1 MAVTAGKY
9 VKNLSHCFASG
20 IRIPVFPFSRAIPSP
35 FSSTIHKRTQLLTSS
50 SLITHFSS
58 SSASSLSSSDYTSEK
73 YLSVRIRCRKD
84 IVDLLSEALLSFGAS
99 STCVDEDDVSGSS
112 HEIYVDTIFP
122 DGQDVSK
129 CISYAADSVGLKEL
143 PSYEVTIGEQHDWLK
158 KSQESFHPVKVTEGL
173 WIVPEWTTPP
183 DVHAT
188 NIVLHPGLAFG
199 TGEHPTTKL
208 CLLLLHSLV
217 KGGEYFLDYGT
228 GSGVLAIASLK
239 FGAAISTGIDV
250 DPKAIESAQ
259 NNAALN
265 SIEPE
270 KLQLHLVPS
279 DIVEYK
285 FSETFISGKENFDIV
300 IANILLNP
308 LLDLA
313 DHVVSYAKPEAVVGL
328 SGILSEQVPAIIER
342 YSQYLEGISVSTM
355 DDWACVSG
363 RKKRLLSGS

>member
-1 MAVTAGKY
+1 M
-9 VKNLSHCFASG
+9 
-20 IRIPVFPFSRAIPSP
+20 
-35 FSSTIHKRTQLLTSS
+35 
-50 SLITHFSS
+50 
-58 SSASSLSSSDYTSEK
+58 
-73 YLSVRIRCRKD
+73 
-84 IVDLLSEALLSFGAS
+84 DLLSEALLSFGAS
-99 STCVDEDDVSGSS
+99 STSVDEDNACSSS

-122 DGQDVSK
+122 DGQNVSK

-158 KSQESFHPVKVTEGL
+158 KSQESFQPVKVMEGL

-183 DVHAT
+183 DAHAT
-188 NIVLHPGLAFG
+188 NIILYPGLAFG

-239 FGAAISTGIDV
+239 FGAALSIGIDV
-250 DPKAIESAQ
+250 DPQAIESAQ
-259 NNAALN
+259 QNTALN
-265 SIEPE
+265 NIEPE

-279 DIVEYK
+279 DIAEYK
-285 FSETFISGKENFDIV
+285 FSETYISGKENFDIV

-313 DHVVSYAKPEAVVGL
+313 EYVVSYAKPEAVVAL
-328 SGILSEQVPAIIER
+328 SGIVSEQVPAIIER

-363 RKKRLLSGS
+363 KKKRLLSGS